1 MKILKLKLRGA
12 IGIRKGLGVEEVEI
26 DFSNFQSG
34 LIALTGRNGSGKTT
48 VMENLHPY
56 RQMVSRDGSLQSHFF
71 LKDSYRSLDF
81 EFNGRSY
88 RSKILIDALTGGS
101 EAYLL
106 ELKDNTTFALND
118 GKLTTYDKAIED
130 LLGSP
135 ELFFN
140 SVFSGQKSKGIAEL
154 KPADRRKL
162 FYELLNLNSYEVYL
176 EESKL
181 KLKLCEQ
188 DLAKIE
194 GEIKAL
200 QQDQTSIDVLEIERQ
215 EKLEYQAQLIS
226 DISELESSV
235 EGASEVIRETEVKIQ
250 IAHQKVLANDQ
261 IQKELKELEKQI
273 WSITELNNSKIAR
286 YQGDIEDQKK
296 LLERYKKL
304 SSPEAKEKI
313 EQALSDKK
321 EHQAKLDELK
331 TVASNLDKGYAEF
344 QKEYSVKLK
353 GLASIEKSLSDAKI
367 SEKETKTNLTNARK
381 SVDSSLKDSELID
394 QVPCD
399 EQTGKSCQFLSNA
412 FASKANF
419 DFFSSEEKRLS
430 NELLIQQSGVK
441 NLETKIADQKQEVD
455 QFFQD
460 KDNYFR
466 GSIKT
471 NGDAIKLIEQSLASL
486 NQHNYEKL
494 LDELKEADN
503 QIKLCEQSISGHD
516 KLIVETKLSFEQNL
530 ASFKKQVEDLN
541 RKYDKIVLVRIQE
554 LNADLLIHKQK
565 LLGLNQQLQSSRARI
580 DEAKQDVAKL
590 EQLIETM
597 TRNEERIEKLKDS
610 KIEIESEI
618 KDWTFL
624 TKAFDKT
631 GIPVLKLENSGIE
644 ITSVANELLS
654 IFENKFRIVFETTK
668 LKADKKSYKESFD
681 INIVEEDGVCEISNK
696 SGGERVWIETALQ
709 LAISLVVRQQGKKIE
724 TSFLDEK
731 DGQLDSD
738 NANLYLSMLRNAHNK
753 SGIHN
758 TFIITHRNELID
770 LIPQRVSLAD
780 GYINIINNN

>member
-1 MKILKLKLRGA
+1 MKLLNLKLRGS
-12 IGIRKGLGVEEVEI
+12 IGVKKGLGLDQIEI
-26 DFSNFQSG
+26 DFTQFGSG
-34 LIALTGRNGSGKTT
+34 LVAITGRNGSGKTSIL
-48 VMENLHPY
+48 EQLHPY
-56 RQMVSRDGSLQSHFF
+56 RCLVSREGSLASHFF
-71 LKDSYRSLDF
+71 LKDSYRILKF
-81 EFNGRSY
+81 EQDSKVY
-88 RSKILIDALTGGS
+88 EAKILVDALTGSS

-106 ELKDNTTFALND
+106 CDNKPLND
-118 GKLTTYDKAIED
+118 GKLTTFDVEIEKV
-130 LLGSP
+130 LGSQ

-140 SVFSGQKSKGIAEL
+140 SVFSSQKSKGISEL

-181 KLKLCEQ
+181 KLKLCEN

-215 EKLEYQAQLIS
+215 EKLNYQAQLIGE
-226 DISELESSV
+226 ISELESSIEAANEIV
-235 EGASEVIRETEVKIQ
+235 RETEVKIQ

-261 IQKELKELEKQI
+261 IQRELKELEKQI
-273 WSITELNNSKIAR
+273 WSITELNNGKIAR

-313 EQALSDKK
+313 EQALTDKK

-331 TVASNLDKGYAEF
+331 AVASNLDKGYAEF
-344 QKEYSVKLK
+344 QKEYAKRLK
-353 GLASIEKSLSDAKI
+353 VLAENEKTYSAKEREFDQIVTQIDDLGLKVTRAI
-367 SEKETKTNLTNARK
+367 
-381 SVDSSLKDSELID
+381 KDTEIID
-394 QVPCD
+394 KVPCD
-399 EQTGKSCQFLSNA
+399 PETGVSCQFLLNA
-412 FASKANF
+412 FAAKGLIPETERFRA
-419 DFFSSEEKRLS
+419 ELIEKR
-430 NELLIQQSGVK
+430 NELFGGLDQFKDQLK
-441 NLETKIADQKQEVD
+441 EQKQEVE

-471 NGDAIKLIEQSLASL
+471 NGDEIKIIEDQLSKLNKYNWEKSL
-486 NQHNYEKL
+486 E
-494 LDELKEADN
+494 ELKEADN
-503 QIKLCEQSISGHD
+503 QIKLCEQSIAGHE
-516 KLIVETKLSFEQNL
+516 KLIAESKLSFEQNL
-530 ASFKKQVEDLN
+530 ASLKKQVEDLN

-597 TRNEERIEKLKDS
+597 RKNEERIEKLKDE
-610 KIEIESEI
+610 KIQIESEI
-618 KDWTFL
+618 KDWNFL
-624 TKAFDKT
+624 VKAFDKT

-654 IFENKFRIVFETTK
+654 IFENKFRIVFETTSLTK
-668 LKADKKSYKESFD
+668 DKKKTKETFD
-681 INIVEEDGVCEISNK
+681 INIIDEDGVCEISNK
-696 SGGERVWIETALQ
+696 SGGEAVWVETALR
-709 LAISLVVRQQGKKIE
+709 LAISLLVRQQGKNIQ
-724 TSFLDEK
+724 TSFLDEA
-731 DGQLDSD
+731 DGALSLD
-738 NANLYLSMLRNAHNK
+738 NAYLYLEMLKNAHK
-753 SGIHN
+753 RSGVHN
-758 TFIITHRNELID
+758 TFIITHRTELLD
-770 LIPQRVSLAD
+770 LLPQQIKLRD
-780 GYINIINNN
+780 GILEVVNQ

>member
-1 MKILKLKLRGA
+1 MKLLNLKLRGS
-12 IGIRKGLGVEEVEI
+12 IGVKKGLGLDQIEI
-26 DFSNFQSG
+26 DFTQFGPG
-34 LIALTGRNGSGKTT
+34 LIALTGKNGSGKTSIL
-48 VMENLHPY
+48 ENCHAY
-56 RQMVSRDGSLQSHFF
+56 RCMISRDGSLQSHFF
-71 LKDSYRSLDF
+71 LKDSHRILKF
-81 EFNGRSY
+81 EQDGKIY
-88 RSKILIDALTGGS
+88 EAKILVDALTGSS

-106 ELKDNTTFALND
+106 CDNKPLND
-118 GKLTTYDKAIED
+118 GKLTTFDVEIEKV
-130 LLGSP
+130 LGSQ

-140 SVFSGQKSKGIAEL
+140 SVFSSQKSKGISEL

-181 KLKLCEQ
+181 KLKLCEN

-200 QQDQTSIDVLEIERQ
+200 QQDQTSVDVLEIERQ

-250 IAHQKVLANDQ
+250 IAHQKVLANEQ

-313 EQALSDKK
+313 EKALADKK

-331 TVASNLDKGYAEF
+331 TVASNLERGYSEF
-344 QKEYSVKLK
+344 QKEYSAKLK

-430 NELLIQQSGVK
+430 NELLIQQSVVK

-503 QIKLCEQSISGHD
+503 QIKLCEQSISGHE
-516 KLIVETKLSFEQNL
+516 KLIAESKLSFEQNL
-530 ASFKKQVEDLN
+530 ASLKKQVEDLN
-541 RKYDKIVLVRIQE
+541 RKYDKIVLVRIEE
-554 LNADLLIHKQK
+554 LNSDLLIHKQK

-597 TRNEERIEKLKDS
+597 TRNEERITKLIES
-610 KIEIESEI
+610 KSKVESEI
-618 KDWTFL
+618 KDWNFL
-624 TKAFDKT
+624 VKAFDKT

-696 SGGERVWIETALQ
+696 SGGQQVWLETAIQ
-709 LAISLVVRQQGKKIE
+709 LAISLVVRNQGRNIQ
-724 TSFLDEK
+724 TAFLDEK
-731 DGQLDSD
+731 DGALDLE
-738 NANLYLSMLRNAHNK
+738 NAYSYIEMLRKAHQM
-753 SGIHN
+753 SGVHN
-758 TFIITHRNELID
+758 TFIITHRPELLD
-770 LIPQRVSLAD
+770 FIPQQVKLKDGILEVVS
-780 GYINIINNN
+780 

>member
-48 VMENLHPY
+48 IMENLHPY
-56 RQMVSRDGSLQSHFF
+56 RQMVSRDGSLQSHFY
-71 LKDSYRSLDF
+71 LKDSHRILDF
-81 EFNGRSY
+81 EFNDKFYQSR
-88 RSKILIDALTGGS
+88 ILIDALTGGS
-101 EAYLL
+101 EAYLY
-106 ELKDNTTFALND
+106 EFEVGPLND
-118 GKLTTYDKAIED
+118 GKLTTFDKAIED

-176 EESKL
+176 EESKQ
-181 KLKLCEQ
+181 KLKLCEN

-200 QQDQTSIDVLEIERQ
+200 QQDQTSIDILEEQRKD
-215 EKLEYQAQLIS
+215 KLNYQAQLITE
-226 DISELESSV
+226 ISELETSI
-235 EGASEVIRETEVKIQ
+235 EGANEVIRSTEVKIQ
-250 IAHQKVLANDQ
+250 IAHE
-261 IQKELKELEKQI
+261 KELSNQVILKELNAVETQI
-273 WSITELNNSKIAR
+273 NSITKQNNDKIAR
-286 YQGDIEDQKK
+286 YQSDIADQNK
-296 LLERYKKL
+296 LIERYKKL
-304 SSPEAKEKI
+304 ATPEAKEKI
-313 EQALSDKK
+313 EQALTDKK
-321 EHQAKLDELK
+321 QYQAKLDELK

-353 GLASIEKSLSDAKI
+353 ELAELNNTLSALDVKARTAKSKIDDRNISINRAKRDI
-367 SEKETKTNLTNARK
+367 EI
-381 SVDSSLKDSELID
+381 ID
-394 QVPCD
+394 NVPCD
-399 EQTGKSCQFLSNA
+399 NEVGKSCQFLKNA
-412 FASKANF
+412 FESKDLITGLQA
-419 DFFSSEEKRLS
+419 EL
-430 NELLIQQSGVK
+430 ELLNVEYNDLKEQFNKSDITMRLQK
-441 NLETKIADQKQEVD
+441 EEADK
-455 QFFQD
+455 FFYEKENFLQ
-460 KDNYFR
+460 

-471 NGDAIKLIEQSLASL
+471 NNDAIKSIEQSLTSL

-503 QIKLCEQSISGHD
+503 QIKLCEQSISGHE
-516 KLIVETKLSFEQNL
+516 KLIAETKLSFDNAL
-530 ASFKKQVEDLN
+530 AQLKNQAEDLN
-541 RKYDKIVLVRIQE
+541 RRYDATVNDRIQE
-554 LNADLLIHKQK
+554 MNLDLSAAKQK
-565 LLGLNQQLQSSRARI
+565 LIGLKQELQSSRAKM
-580 DEAKQDVAKL
+580 DEANSEVAKF

-597 TRNEERIEKLKDS
+597 RKNEERIEKLKGS
-610 KIEIESEI
+610 KMEVESEI

-644 ITSVANELLS
+644 ITSVANDLLS

-696 SGGERVWIETALQ
+696 SGGQQVWLETAIQ
-709 LAISLVVRQQGKKIE
+709 LAISLVVRNQGRNIQ
-724 TSFLDEK
+724 TAFLDEK
-731 DGQLDSD
+731 DGALDLD
-738 NANLYLSMLRNAHNK
+738 NAYSYIEMLRKAHQM
-753 SGIHN
+753 SGVHN
-758 TFIITHRNELID
+758 TFIITHRPELLD
-770 LIPQRVSLAD
+770 FIPQQVKLKDGILEVVS
-780 GYINIINNN
+780 